1 MAEYGRPPNLGARRA
16 LILVLDG
23 LGIGALPDAA
33 RYGDE
38 GSDTL
43 GNTARAVGGLRV
55 PVLERLG
62 LGTLADLPGVRPVE
76 HHEAAAGILRAQSTG
91 KDSTTGH
98 WELAGLI
105 LTRPFPTYPDGF
117 PPEVIDA
124 FAAAIERPVLGNVAA
139 SGTEIIKR
147 LGGEHVRTGA
157 PIVYT
162 SADSVFQIAAHED
175 VVPVEQL
182 YAWCRVARRILQGEY
197 GVSRV
202 IARPFA
208 GRVGAF
214 ARTPRR
220 RDFSLPPVGPTV
232 LDAIAGEGYPVVGIG
247 KVEDLFAGRGV
258 TEAVHTRGDMD
269 GLTRAVEAVKTLERG
284 LVFCTLVDLDTV
296 YGHRNDPQ
304 GFARHLAAIDG
315 RLPEVLDAAGP
326 AGLVIITADHGN
338 DPTTPSTDH
347 SREQVPVLAWRPG
360 PAAGARLGIRR
371 TFADVGATAAAAL
384 GVAWTGPGDSFWS
397 ALTGGVG

>member
-1 MAEYGRPPNLGARRA
+1 VAERGQAPASGAQRV

-23 LGIGALPDAA
+23 LGIGAMPDAA

-38 GSDTL
+38 GSHTL
-43 GNTARAVGGLRV
+43 GNTARAAGGLRV

-62 LGTLADLPGVRPVE
+62 LGVLADIPGVRPVE
-76 HHEAAAGILRAQSTG
+76 GHQAAAGILQSQSTG

-105 LTRPFPTYPDGF
+105 LSRPFPTYPYGF
-117 PPEVIDA
+117 PPEVMDA
-124 FAAAIERPVLGNVAA
+124 FSGAIGRPVLGNVSA

-147 LGGEHVRTGA
+147 LGEEHVRTGA

-162 SADSVFQIAAHED
+162 SADSVFQVAAHED

-182 YAWCRVARRILQGEY
+182 YAWCQAARRILQGEH

-202 IARPFA
+202 IARPFSGPA
-208 GRVGAF
+208 GAF

-220 RDFSLPPVGPTV
+220 SDFSLPPAGPTV
-232 LDAIAGEGYPVVGIG
+232 LDAIVAEGYPVVGVG
-247 KVEDLFAGRGV
+247 KVEDLFAGRGI
-258 TEAVHTRGDMD
+258 TEAVHTGGDMD
-269 GLTRAVEAVKTLERG
+269 GMTRAVEALKTLERG
-284 LVFCTLVDLDTV
+284 LVLCTLVDLDTV
-296 YGHRNDPQ
+296 YGHRNDPE

-315 RLPEVLDAAGP
+315 RLPEILDEAGS
-326 AGLVIITADHGN
+326 ASLVVITADHGN

-347 SREQVPVLAWRPG
+347 SREQVPVLAWRAG
-360 PAAGARLGIRR
+360 MAAGVRLGTRC

-384 GVAWTGPGDSFWS
+384 GVSWSGPGTSFWP
-397 ALTGGVG
+397 ALAGGRG